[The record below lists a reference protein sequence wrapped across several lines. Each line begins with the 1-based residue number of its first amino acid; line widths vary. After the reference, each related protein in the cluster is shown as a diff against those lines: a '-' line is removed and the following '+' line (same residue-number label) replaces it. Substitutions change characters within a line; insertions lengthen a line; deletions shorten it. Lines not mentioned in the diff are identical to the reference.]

1 MSQNDQQ
8 EPQGQQKLIRPTL
21 EKEAVDKMKI
31 RRKERSLVRKIVFAI
46 VTIGILLGLIVGF
59 AGYKYITDALQPLE
73 PESTE
78 VIEVEIPIGTST
90 NGITQLLEEGNVI
103 KNATIFNYYIKTQN
117 VSDFQAGFYE
127 LSPSMSLD
135 DIIASLQAGGSP
147 VPQSSDHK
155 IIVREGNTIEEIAA
169 EVEEKSDFTAEEFLA
184 KVNDPDF
191 LANATA
197 RYPDILTEV
206 SQRTDTRYRL
216 EGYLYPATYD
226 YLNGS
231 GLDEV
236 IMQMLQK
243 TDDVIRPYAEQ
254 IASSGYTLHEILT
267 IASLVEKEGV
277 TPEDRANIAGVFFN
291 RLEIDMPIQS
301 DISILYALNEHKE
314 LVTFKDLEID
324 SPYNLYKNTGMGP
337 GPFNSPSEGSIQAT
351 LSPADTEY
359 LYFVADTETGIVYFS
374 ETYEEHLQLQNQY
387 VDSE

>member
-1 MSQNDQQ
+1 M
-8 EPQGQQKLIRPTL
+8 
-21 EKEAVDKMKI
+21 
-31 RRKERSLVRKIVFAI
+31 
-46 VTIGILLGLIVGF
+46 
-59 AGYKYITDALQPLE
+59 
-73 PESTE
+73 
-78 VIEVEIPIGTST
+78 
-90 NGITQLLEEGNVI
+90 
-103 KNATIFNYYIKTQN
+103 
-117 VSDFQAGFYE
+117 
-127 LSPSMSLD
+127 
-135 DIIASLQAGGSP
+135 
-147 VPQSSDHK
+147 
-155 IIVREGNTIEEIAA
+155 
-169 EVEEKSDFTAEEFLA
+169 
-184 KVNDPDF
+184 
-191 LANATA
+191 
-197 RYPDILTEV
+197 
-206 SQRTDTRYRL
+206 